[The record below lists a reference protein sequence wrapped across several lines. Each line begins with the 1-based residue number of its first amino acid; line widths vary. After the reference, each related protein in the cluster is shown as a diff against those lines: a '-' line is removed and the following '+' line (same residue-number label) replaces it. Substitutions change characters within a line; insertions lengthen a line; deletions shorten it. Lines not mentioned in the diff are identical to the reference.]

1 MTITAGSRA
10 WRFLRRNPRYIE
22 AWRAAAEIPGPA
34 ETAPFPLRAQ
44 TEADREAA
52 AWGLLAWEDPLAEDG
67 PASPFWTEAPMEEGK
82 AAPPGG
88 PTLAEA
94 LLAPEGRLS
103 GLRLDSGAVILKAEQ
118 GDAAAQVRVAEGE
131 SFDPW
136 GGLAFQLTFG
146 LRLTSRITRIGDLWA
161 IVAARPKKVAA
172 PHVATMSCIWRWAA
186 LSPASPTAS

>member
-22 AWRAAAEIPGPA
+22 AWRAAAAPAPA
-34 ETAPFPLRAQ
+34 ETAPFPLRVQ
-44 TEADREAA
+44 TEADRKAA
-52 AWGLLAWEDPLAEDG
+52 AWGLLAWEDPLAENG

-88 PTLAEA
+88 PTLVEA

-118 GDAAAQVRVAEGE
+118 GDATAQVRVADGDV
-131 SFDPW
+131 FDPY
-136 GGLAFQLTFG
+136 GGLAFDLNFG
-146 LRLTSRITRIGDLWA
+146 LRLTSRITRIGELWA

-172 PHVATMSCIWRWAA
+172 ARMATMSCIWLWTA